1 MPDDGRAFAP
11 ARVLP
16 YGRQTIEADD
26 FVAIAEALHADLLT
40 TGPMVERFEQA
51 LAETVGAAH
60 AVACTNGTA
69 ALHMAVKA
77 LGLGPGD
84 TAIVPAV
91 TFLATANA
99 CAYEGAEVVFA
110 DVDPATGL
118 MTPETLAAA
127 LHRCKD
133 RKVRAVLP
141 VHLCGN
147 PCDGPGIGTLAQSA
161 GAAVIEDACHALG
174 TATPWGLVGAGADSA
189 MTCFSFHPVKTV
201 TTGEGGAVTTNDAKL
216 AERLRMARNHG
227 VTRNPD
233 GFQVTDEA
241 FDDGAPNPW
250 WYEQHELGWNYRLP
264 DLNCA
269 LGLTQLAKL
278 PRFAERRR
286 ELTQRYRDLLAPL
299 APMVRAVEAP
309 SGTDPVLHL
318 MVVRI
323 DFAAAGRSRREVME
337 ALKARGFGTQVHY
350 IPVPMQPYW
359 RVRSGPMELWPG
371 AEAWYR
377 SVLSLPLFP
386 SMTDEDP
393 DRVVDALAKVLG
405 L

>member
-1 MPDDGRAFAP
+1 M
-11 ARVLP
+11 LP

-40 TGPMVERFEQA
+40 TGPMVERFECA
-51 LAETVGAAH
+51 LAEAVGAAH
-60 AVACTNGTA
+60 AVACINGTA

-99 CAYEGAEVVFA
+99 CAYEGAEVIFA
-110 DVDPATGL
+110 DVDPASGL
-118 MTPETLAAA
+118 MTPETLAGA

-133 RKVRAVLP
+133 RKVRAILP
-141 VHLCGN
+141 VHLSGN
-147 PCDGPGIGTLAQSA
+147 PCDGPGIRVLAESA
-161 GAAVIEDACHALG
+161 GAQVIEDACHALG
-174 TATPWGLVGAGADSA
+174 AITPWGLVGACADSA

-201 TTGEGGAVTTNDAKL
+201 TTGEGGAVTTNDAQV

-227 VTRNPD
+227 VTRDPAA
-233 GFQVTDEA
+233 FQVTDEA
-241 FDDGAPNPW
+241 FEDGAPNPW
-250 WYEQHELGWNYRLP
+250 WYEQAELGWNYRLP

-286 ELTQRYRDLLAPL
+286 ALATRYRALLAPL
-299 APMVRAVEAP
+299 APLVRPVETP
-309 SGTDPVLHL
+309 PGTDPVLHL

-323 DFAAAGRSRREVME
+323 DFAAAGRSRRQVMA
-337 ALKARGFGTQVHY
+337 ALKARGVGTQVHY

-359 RVRSGPMELWPG
+359 AARTGPLDLPG
-371 AEAWYR
+371 ADSWYR

-386 SMTDEDP
+386 GMADDDP
-393 DRVVDALAKVLG
+393 DHVVQALAKVLG